1 MGADMQFADLLAKNA
16 LFFGS
21 ISFSLFVLVATVR
34 ALPF

>member
-1 MGADMQFADLLAKNA
+1 MQFADLLAKNA

-21 ISFSLFVLVATVR
+21 ISLSLFVLAETVR

>member
-1 MGADMQFADLLAKNA
+1 MEADMQLADLLAKNT

-21 ISFSLFVLVATVR
+21 ISFSLFVLVATLR